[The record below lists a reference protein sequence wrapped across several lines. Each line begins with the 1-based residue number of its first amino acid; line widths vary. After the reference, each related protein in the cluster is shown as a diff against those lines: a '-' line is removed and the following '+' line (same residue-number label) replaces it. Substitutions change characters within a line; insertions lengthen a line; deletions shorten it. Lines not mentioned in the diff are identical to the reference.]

1 MEKNQSMTK
10 NLNTVLSDTLKTS
23 CLKKD
28 NQVLNCGL
36 IDSVDITKNSS
47 SPYSKEHGNYDTEL
61 NGTNACQGSEIIKVS
76 KNDINTSLDLLSSRY
91 KAVPSFQGKKVK
103 FKQLTV
109 EEQIK
114 RNRFYDENE

>member
-1 MEKNQSMTK
+1 MTK

-61 NGTNACQGSEIIKVS
+61 NGINACQGSEIIKVS
-76 KNDINTSLDLLSSRY
+76 KNDINTSLALLSSRY
-91 KAVPSFQGKKVK
+91 KAVPSLQGKKVK